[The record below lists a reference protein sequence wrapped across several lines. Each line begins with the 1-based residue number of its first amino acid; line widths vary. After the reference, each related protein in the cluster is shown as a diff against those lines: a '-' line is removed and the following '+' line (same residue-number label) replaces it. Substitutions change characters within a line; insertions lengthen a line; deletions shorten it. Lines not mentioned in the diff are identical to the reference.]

1 MPRFRFPK
9 LDSLFSPQGT
19 TDEPPA
25 LVIVGL
31 GNPGEKYARTRH
43 NLGFWCID
51 RLMKLHSIDLER
63 KNRAALVGQGFI
75 GEHRVALA
83 KPRTF
88 VNRSGEAANYLL
100 ARFKVSPRELLIIYD
115 DIALPLGKLRLR
127 PKGSAGGHNGIKSI
141 IEALGTQDFPRL
153 RLGIGRPSEGA
164 DQIGYVIGTMS
175 EEEQKT
181 ADEVI
186 ERAVQT
192 VACVLTDG
200 VDDAMSK
207 FN

>member
-1 MPRFRFPK
+1 MPKFRFPK

-19 TDEPPA
+19 ANEPPA
-25 LVIVGL
+25 LVVVGL

-75 GEHRVALA
+75 GEYRVALA

-115 DIALPLGKLRLR
+115 DIALPLGRLRLR

-153 RLGIGRPSEGA
+153 RLGIGRPPEGA